1 MKLLNSTS
9 VILNLANLFVLWIPP
24 VPEVPDEVRLRL
36 LVEDLAE
43 TADIRIVG
51 GSGVVVVVAPSV
63 QRL

>member
-1 MKLLNSTS
+1 M
-9 VILNLANLFVLWIPP
+9 
-24 VPEVPDEVRLRL
+24 PEVPDEVRLRL